1 METAVDVVLPC
12 LDEAA
17 ALPGVLAGLP
27 PGYRAVVVDNGS
39 TDGSPEVAA
48 AHGARVVHEPQRGY
62 GAAVHTGLLAARTE
76 LVCVLDADGSFDPGE
91 LPRLAGPVL
100 TGRAD
105 LVAGRRRPVTRT
117 AWPWHAR
124 AGNALLAAGLRR
136 RGVPVHDLSPIR
148 VARRAALL
156 DLGVADRA
164 FGYPLELLL
173 RAAAA
178 GWRIVELDVPYAPR
192 AAGTRSK
199 VSGSVRGTAR
209 AVRDMTAVLRA
220 GVAPASAGSAA
231 PPSPQ
236 VANEGRRR

>member
-1 METAVDVVLPC
+1 MGTEIDVVLPC

-27 PGYRAVVVDNGS
+27 AGYHAIVVDNGS

-48 AHGARVVHEPQRGY
+48 AHGATVVYEARRGY
-62 GAAVHTGLLAARTE
+62 GAAVHTGLLAARSE
-76 LVCVLDADGSFDPGE
+76 LVCVLDADGSFDPAE
-91 LPRLAGPVL
+91 LPGLAGPVL
-100 TGRAD
+100 AGRAD
-105 LVAGRRRPVTRT
+105 LVAGRRRPVSMR

-124 AGNALLAAGLRR
+124 AGNALIAAGLRR

-148 VARRAALL
+148 VTRRTALL
-156 DLGVADRA
+156 DLGVTDRA

-178 GWRIVELDVPYAPR
+178 GWRIVERDVAYAPR
-192 AAGTRSK
+192 TAGTRSK

-209 AVRDMTAVLRA
+209 AARDMAGVLRA
-220 GVAPASAGSAA
+220 GVNP
-231 PPSPQ
+231 
-236 VANEGRRR
+236 